1 MGKFN
6 LKETGFM
13 SGILEGVKVLDFGR
27 YIAGPFC
34 GALLADYGAEVIRIE
49 RVSGSE
55 DRYVTPVT
63 EDGQGAMFLQLNRNK
78 MGLTLNPT
86 KDKGR
91 EIVRRLVENSDIVI
105 ANLSEQTLKSM
116 GLDYDDLKLINP
128 GIILTS
134 NTAFG
139 TTGPYAERVGFDGV
153 AQAMSGAMDMTG
165 QPDQPTKAYAPY
177 VDFCSASLAAF
188 GTLLAYLEKQKTGK
202 GQRVQ
207 TSLLQT
213 ALTTTNSLL
222 IEQEILNVNRVASM
236 NRAQTSGPSDTFKT
250 KDGWIL
256 VQTVGGPLFE
266 RWVKLMGEENW
277 LNDERFNDDL
287 SRGENGEL
295 ISARMSDWCAERT
308 SQEAIQALESSRIPV
323 GEVLKAKETLNEEHI
338 LKKGSFI
345 KMKYPTIDKEYSVVG
360 PAIELS
366 ENPGQIK
373 TRSPELG
380 EHNIEILSGL
390 GYTQEDIEQ
399 FKIDRII

>member
-1 MGKFN
+1 
-6 LKETGFM
+6 M

-105 ANLSEQTLKSM
+105 ANLPEQTLKSM

-277 LNDERFNDDL
+277 LNDERFKDDL

-345 KMKYPTIDKEYSVVG
+345 KMKYPTMDKEYSVVG

-380 EHNIEILSGL
+380 EHNVEILSGL

>member
-1 MGKFN
+1 
-6 LKETGFM
+6 M

-49 RVSGSE
+49 RVNGSE
-55 DRYVTPVT
+55 DRYVTPVSN
-63 EDGQGAMFLQLNRNK
+63 DGQGAMFLQLNRNK
-78 MGLTLNPT
+78 LGLTLNPT
-86 KDKGR
+86 KDKGK
-91 EIVRRLVENSDIVI
+91 EIVKRLVERSDIVI
-105 ANLSEQTLKSM
+105 ANLPEQTLKSM
-116 GLDYDDLKLINP
+116 GLNYEDLKSINP

-165 QPDQPTKAYAPY
+165 DPEKPTKAYAPY

-188 GTLLAYLEKQKTGK
+188 GTLLAFLEKQKTGK

-222 IEQEILNVNRVASM
+222 IEQEILNVNREASM

-256 VQTVGGPLFE
+256 VQTVGRPLFE
-266 RWVKLMGEENW
+266 RWANLMGEDHW
-277 LNDERFNDDL
+277 LNDKKFEDDL
-287 SRGENGEL
+287 SRGENGL
-295 ISARMSDWCAERT
+295 IISERMAEWCSQRT
-308 SQEAIQALESSRIPV
+308 STEAIKELESSRIPV
-323 GEVLKAKETLNEEHI
+323 GEVLKANETLHEEHI

-345 KMKYPTIDKEYSVVG
+345 KMKYPTMDKEYSVVG
-360 PAIELS
+360 PAIDLS
-366 ENPGQIK
+366 ENPGEIK

-390 GYTQEDIEQ
+390 GYSQEEIDQLKE
-399 FKIDRII
+399 DRII

>member
-1 MGKFN
+1 
-6 LKETGFM
+6 M
-13 SGILEGVKVLDFGR
+13 SGILDGVKVLDFGR

-49 RVSGSE
+49 RVNGSE

-86 KDKGR
+86 KEKGR
-91 EIVRRLVENSDIVI
+91 EIVRRLVKNSDIVI
-105 ANLSEQTLKSM
+105 ANLPEQTLKSM
-116 GLDYDDLKLINP
+116 GLDYKDLKSINP

-165 QPDQPTKAYAPY
+165 NPDQPTKAYAPY

-188 GTLLAYLEKQKTGK
+188 GTLLAYIEKQKTGK

-266 RWVKLMGEENW
+266 RWAKLMGEDNW

-295 ISARMSDWCAERT
+295 ISARMSDWCSERT
-308 SQEAIQALESSRIPV
+308 SQEAIKDLENSRIPV
-323 GEVLKAKETLNEEHI
+323 GEILKAEETLNEEHI

-345 KMKYPTIDKEYSVVG
+345 KLNYPTMNEEYSVVG

-380 EHNIEILSGL
+380 EHNIEILSSL

>member
-6 LKETGFM
+6 LKERGFM

-105 ANLSEQTLKSM
+105 ANLPEQTLKSM

-308 SQEAIQALESSRIPV
+308 SQEAIQDLESSRIPV

-345 KMKYPTIDKEYSVVG
+345 KMKYPTMDKEYSVVG

-380 EHNIEILSGL
+380 EHNVEILSGL
-390 GYTQEDIEQ
+390 GYSQEDIEQ

>member
-1 MGKFN
+1 
-6 LKETGFM
+6 M

-63 EDGQGAMFLQLNRNK
+63 KDGQGAMFLQLNRNK

-105 ANLSEQTLKSM
+105 ANLPEQTLKSM

-188 GTLLAYLEKQKTGK
+188 GTLLAYLEKQKTGR

-266 RWVKLMGEENW
+266 RWVNLMGEDDW
-277 LNDERFNDDL
+277 LTDERFKDDL
-287 SRGENGEL
+287 SRGENGEI

-308 SQEAIQALESSRIPV
+308 SQEAIEALESSRIPV
-323 GEVLKAKETLNEEHI
+323 GEVLKAKQTLNEEHI
-338 LKKGSFI
+338 LKKGSYI
-345 KMKYPTIDKEYSVVG
+345 KMSYPTMDKEYSVVG

-380 EHNIEILSGL
+380 EHNVEILSGL

-399 FKIDRII
+399 FKIDRVI

>member
-1 MGKFN
+1 
-6 LKETGFM
+6 M
-13 SGILEGVKVLDFGR
+13 SGVLEGVKVLDFGR

-49 RVSGSE
+49 RVNGSE
-55 DRYVTPVT
+55 DRYVTPVS

-78 MGLTLNPT
+78 LGLTLNPT
-86 KDKGR
+86 KEKGQ
-91 EIVRRLVENSDIVI
+91 EIVKKLVQKSDIVI
-105 ANLSEQTLKSM
+105 ANLPEQTLKSM
-116 GLDYDDLKLINP
+116 GLDYEELKEINP

-153 AQAMSGAMDMTG
+153 AQAMSGEMDMTG
-165 QPDQPTKAYAPY
+165 EPEQPTKAYAPY

-222 IEQEILNVNRVASM
+222 IEQEILNINRVASL

-256 VQTVGGPLFE
+256 VQTGGGPLFE
-266 RWVKLMGEENW
+266 RWVNLMGEKDW
-277 LNDERFNDDL
+277 LEDKRFKDDL
-287 SRGENGEL
+287 SRGENGHL
-295 ISARMSDWCAERT
+295 ISERMSEWCAERT
-308 SQEAIQALESSRIPV
+308 SKEAIMELEGSRIPV
-323 GEVLKAKETLNEEHI
+323 GEVLKASETLKEEHI
-338 LKKGSFI
+338 LKKGSFV
-345 KMKYPTIDKEYSVVG
+345 KLNYPTMDKEYSVVG
-360 PAIELS
+360 PAVELS
-366 ENPGQIK
+366 ENPGVIK
-373 TRSPELG
+373 SRSPQLG
-380 EHNIEILSGL
+380 EHNEEILSGL
-390 GYTQEDIEQ
+390 GYSQDEITQLKSE
-399 FKIDRII
+399 RII

>member
-1 MGKFN
+1 
-6 LKETGFM
+6 M
-13 SGILEGVKVLDFGR
+13 SGVLEGVKVLDFGR

-49 RVSGSE
+49 RVNGSE
-55 DRYVTPVT
+55 DRYVTPVS

-78 MGLTLNPT
+78 LGLTLNPT
-86 KDKGR
+86 KEKGQ
-91 EIVRRLVENSDIVI
+91 EIVKKLVQKSDIVI
-105 ANLSEQTLKSM
+105 ANLPEQTLKSM
-116 GLDYDDLKLINP
+116 GLDYEELKEINP

-165 QPDQPTKAYAPY
+165 EPEQPTKAYAPY

-222 IEQEILNVNRVASM
+222 IEQEILNINRVASL

-266 RWVKLMGEENW
+266 RWVNLMGEKDW
-277 LNDERFNDDL
+277 LEDKRFKDDL
-287 SRGENGEL
+287 SRGENGHL
-295 ISARMSDWCAERT
+295 ISERMSEWCAERT
-308 SQEAIQALESSRIPV
+308 SKEAIMELEGSRIPV
-323 GEVLKAKETLNEEHI
+323 GEVLKASETLKEEHI
-338 LKKGSFI
+338 LKKGSFV
-345 KMKYPTIDKEYSVVG
+345 KLNYPTMDKEYSVVG
-360 PAIELS
+360 PAVELS
-366 ENPGQIK
+366 ENPGFIK
-373 TRSPELG
+373 SRSPQLG
-380 EHNIEILSGL
+380 EHNEEILSGL
-390 GYTQEDIEQ
+390 GYSQDEITQLKSE
-399 FKIDRII
+399 RII

>member
-1 MGKFN
+1 
-6 LKETGFM
+6 M
-13 SGILEGVKVLDFGR
+13 SGILDGVKVLDFGR

-49 RVSGSE
+49 RVNGSE

-78 MGLTLNPT
+78 LGLTLNPT
-86 KDKGR
+86 KEKGR
-91 EIVRRLVENSDIVI
+91 EIVRRLVKNSDIVI
-105 ANLSEQTLKSM
+105 ANLPEQTLKSM
-116 GLDYDDLKLINP
+116 GLDYIDLKSINP

-165 QPDQPTKAYAPY
+165 NPDQPTKAYAPY

-188 GTLLAYLEKQKTGK
+188 GTLLAYIEKQKTGK

-266 RWVKLMGEENW
+266 RWAKLMGEDNW

-295 ISARMSDWCAERT
+295 ISARMSDWCSERT
-308 SQEAIQALESSRIPV
+308 SQEAIKDLENSRIPV
-323 GEVLKAKETLNEEHI
+323 GEILKAEETLNEEHI

-345 KMKYPTIDKEYSVVG
+345 KLNYPTMNEEYSVVG

-380 EHNIEILSGL
+380 EHNIEILSSL

>member
-1 MGKFN
+1 
-6 LKETGFM
+6 M

-49 RVSGSE
+49 RVNGSE
-55 DRYVTPVT
+55 DRYVTPVSN
-63 EDGQGAMFLQLNRNK
+63 DGQGAMFLQLNRNK
-78 MGLTLNPT
+78 LGLTLNPT
-86 KDKGR
+86 KDKGK
-91 EIVRRLVENSDIVI
+91 EIVKRLVERSDIVI
-105 ANLSEQTLKSM
+105 ANLPEQTLKSM
-116 GLDYDDLKLINP
+116 GLNYEDLKSINP

-165 QPDQPTKAYAPY
+165 DPEKPTKAYAPY

-188 GTLLAYLEKQKTGK
+188 GTLLAFLEKQKTGK

-213 ALTTTNSLL
+213 ALTTTTSLL
-222 IEQEILNVNRVASM
+222 IEQEILNVNREASM

-256 VQTVGGPLFE
+256 VQTVGRPLFE
-266 RWVKLMGEENW
+266 RWANLMGDDHW
-277 LNDERFNDDL
+277 LNDKKFEDDL
-287 SRGENGEL
+287 SRGENGL
-295 ISARMSDWCAERT
+295 IISERMAEWCSQRT
-308 SQEAIQALESSRIPV
+308 SAEAIKELESSRIPV
-323 GEVLKAKETLNEEHI
+323 GEVLKANETLHEEHI

-345 KMKYPTIDKEYSVVG
+345 KMKYPTMDKEYSVVG
-360 PAIELS
+360 PAIDLS
-366 ENPGQIK
+366 ENPGEIK

-390 GYTQEDIEQ
+390 GYSQEEIDQLKE
-399 FKIDRII
+399 DRII

>member
-1 MGKFN
+1 MN
-6 LKETGFM
+6 
-13 SGILEGVKVLDFGR
+13 GILEGVKVLDFGR

-63 EDGQGAMFLQLNRNK
+63 KDGQGAMFLQLNRNK

-105 ANLSEQTLKSM
+105 ANLPEQTLKSM

-188 GTLLAYLEKQKTGK
+188 GTLLAYLEKQKTGR

-266 RWVKLMGEENW
+266 RWVNLMGEDDW
-277 LNDERFNDDL
+277 LTDERFKDDL

-308 SQEAIQALESSRIPV
+308 SQEAIEALESSRIPV
-323 GEVLKAKETLNEEHI
+323 GEVLKAKQTLNEEHI
-338 LKKGSFI
+338 IEKGSFI
-345 KMKYPTIDKEYSVVG
+345 KMSYPTMDEEYSVVG
-360 PAIELS
+360 PPIELS

-380 EHNIEILSGL
+380 EHNVEILSGL

>member
-1 MGKFN
+1 
-6 LKETGFM
+6 M

-105 ANLSEQTLKSM
+105 ANLPEQTLKSM

-188 GTLLAYLEKQKTGK
+188 GTLLAYLEKQKTGR

-345 KMKYPTIDKEYSVVG
+345 KMKYPTMDKEYSVVG

-380 EHNIEILSGL
+380 EHNVEILSGL
-390 GYTQEDIEQ
+390 GYTQDDIEQ